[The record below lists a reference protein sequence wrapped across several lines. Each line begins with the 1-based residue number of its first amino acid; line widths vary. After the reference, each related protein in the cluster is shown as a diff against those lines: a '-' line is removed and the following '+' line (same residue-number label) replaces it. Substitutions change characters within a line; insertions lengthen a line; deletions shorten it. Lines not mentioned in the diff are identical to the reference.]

1 MNIDQVKQALLEL
14 LNADTDKG
22 RTWFFPSNVS
32 DRYTIVLGLDLKQS
46 AKAFGATLISVL
58 LMILL
63 FRSKGVLALILY
75 VIVGLISFGGVWA
88 YYTIKPI
95 TNRPNISISDFL
107 KQRKQFSK
115 TQKIYFKK
123 PKERI

>member
-1 MNIDQVKQALLEL
+1 MNSDQVKQALLEL

-32 DRYTIVLGLDLKQS
+32 DRYIIVLGLDLKQS

>member
-1 MNIDQVKQALLEL
+1 
-14 LNADTDKG
+14 
-22 RTWFFPSNVS
+22 
-32 DRYTIVLGLDLKQS
+32 YTIVLGLDLKQS